1 MAKVLSFSFS
11 TSPSND
17 YSGLISFR
25 IDRFDLLAVQRTL
38 KSLLQHHNSKH
49 IQPPLLWK
57 SHMGSQRMVPMQE
70 IKLFLRI
77 KTLSLGLADVFAALN
92 LRKLVK
98 V

>member
-1 MAKVLSFSFS
+1 
-11 TSPSND
+11 
-17 YSGLISFR
+17 
-25 IDRFDLLAVQRTL
+25 
-38 KSLLQHHNSKH
+38 
-49 IQPPLLWK
+49 
-57 SHMGSQRMVPMQE
+57 MGSQRMVPVQE